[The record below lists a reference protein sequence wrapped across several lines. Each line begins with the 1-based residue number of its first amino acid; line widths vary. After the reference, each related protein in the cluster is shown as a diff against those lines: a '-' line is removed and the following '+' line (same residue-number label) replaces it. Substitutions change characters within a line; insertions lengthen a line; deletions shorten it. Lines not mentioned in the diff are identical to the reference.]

1 MKPLLVLFVAGWL
14 GLWARPVA
22 AQGPATAVGNYWHES
37 PVDGRLLQL
46 IITANGAQLIDAE
59 LHHMDDLVGGED
71 APMSYPLGIS
81 VPYTPKARRVE
92 FKALYE
98 DGPDKIT
105 AIFHKPN
112 EVIVVLEYGPYAETL
127 LMTRH

>member
-1 MKPLLVLFVAGWL
+1 MKPYLVLLAACWL
-14 GLWARPVA
+14 WQWAQPVA

-46 IITANGAQLIDAE
+46 IIAADGAQLIDAE
-59 LHHMDDLVGGED
+59 LDHMADFDGGDD
-71 APMSYPLGIS
+71 APISYPMS
-81 VPYTPKARRVE
+81 VSMAYTPKARRVE
-92 FKALYE
+92 FMALHE

-112 EVIVVLEYGPYAETL
+112 ELIVVLEYGPYAETL